1 MRSNST
7 RRFVP
12 TALAAILVIAGCGPI
27 SAAYAQKKTSPA
39 KKAPVLKQPATPYGQ
54 GYQKGYTD
62 GFAQGAM
69 DWSNNTRADFR
80 RSEKWQQRDEG
91 SSEEYR
97 LGYELGFELAYAD
110 GYYGRARNAEVPR
123 NGEVIAKAAAL
134 ADQQRA
140 RRDRSDR
147 DRPGP
152 DRDRADSDRDR
163 QARDRVD
170 SDRDRADRD
179 RVIDRPQRDP
189 NRPRPGMAL
198 NIPNGT
204 ELRIRLSSPIST
216 KTGKVGD
223 TFKATV
229 VQPSTYES
237 ATVDGHIAT
246 LNKSGRVS
254 GKTEV
259 GLAFDSVTTSD
270 GAFAR
275 IDGELV
281 RVYESESVKRVDE
294 EGRVETG
301 SRTRDSEV
309 RGGVGAVAGAIIGGI
324 VGGGKGA
331 LIGLIVGG
339 AAGVGTVYVD
349 GNKDLVLDPGTE
361 MVIRVVSSRER

>member
-1 MRSNST
+1 MRSE
-7 RRFVP
+7 RRLRSFAPAV
-12 TALAAILVIAGCGPI
+12 LAAILAVTGCLPVLAM
-27 SAAYAQKKTSPA
+27 SAQKKPAPA
-39 KKAPVLKQPATPYGQ
+39 KKPPVLKQPATPYAQ
-54 GYQKGYTD
+54 GYQKGYAD
-62 GFAQGAM
+62 GFAQGGA
-69 DWSNNTRADFR
+69 DWSNNTRPDFR
-80 RSEKWQQRDEG
+80 RSDKWQQRDGG
-91 SSEEYR
+91 SSEENR
-97 LGYELGFELAYAD
+97 LGYDLGFELAYAD

-123 NGEVIAKAAAL
+123 NAEVIAKAAAL
-134 ADQQRA
+134 AEQQRA

-147 DRPGP
+147 DQDRGRQ
-152 DRDRADSDRDR
+152 DRDSQNRDN
-163 QARDRVD
+163 QNRDRVD
-170 SDRDRADRD
+170 NDRG
-179 RVIDRPQRDP
+179 QREP
-189 NRPRPGMAL
+189 NRPRPGGLL
-198 NIPNGT
+198 NIPNNT
-204 ELRIRLSSPIST
+204 ELRIRLSSSVST
-216 KTGKVGD
+216 KTGRVGD
-223 TFKATV
+223 TFTATV

-237 ATVDGHIAT
+237 ATVEGHIAT

-270 GAFAR
+270 GRMAR

-294 EGRVETG
+294 EGRIETG

-309 RGGVGAVAGAIIGGI
+309 RGGVGAVAGAILGGI

-361 MVIRVVSSRER
+361 MVIRVASSRER